1 LNEYTNL
8 LKKSNEDLGN
18 FAYAVSHD
26 LKAPLNTVRGI
37 LNIIDN
43 NKEEPNCTNKL
54 EHIRIAKLVV
64 DQMTRLIKDLLD
76 YSRID
81 TKNGHFSIINLHE
94 IINYILLLLNEK
106 ITKNNATIL
115 INPLPQI
122 YGERT
127 LINELFLNLLNNA
140 LIYHNNNTVEIEV
153 GFEEEQEFYKFYIR
167 DNGIGIQEKEFEKIF
182 VIFKR
187 LHTQGEF
194 AGTGIGLAL
203 CKRIVEFHK
212 GKIWVESEYG
222 KGSTF
227 YFTIKKES

>member
-1 LNEYTNL
+1 
-8 LKKSNEDLGN
+8 
-18 FAYAVSHD
+18 
-26 LKAPLNTVRGI
+26 
-37 LNIIDN
+37 
-43 NKEEPNCTNKL
+43 
-54 EHIRIAKLVV
+54 
-64 DQMTRLIKDLLD
+64 
-76 YSRID
+76 
-81 TKNGHFSIINLHE
+81 
-94 IINYILLLLNEK
+94 
-106 ITKNNATIL
+106 
-115 INPLPQI
+115 
-122 YGERT
+122 
-127 LINELFLNLLNNA
+127 LNNA